1 MTIITAWWH
10 IFELKINYSD
20 VTLIRDLRVFMT
32 AFDSVSLTNQRSK
45 LILVSSYFVWKVTSL
60 VQLASRYLHKIC
72 SEMRLLSKLTIP
84 SNRKYYF
91 VDPLD
96 GMHFGELES
105 DQKCPSKSAIE
116 IVHSRFSTYI
126 WFWGSLK
133 DLSSSIVYPG
143 NQL

>member
-1 MTIITAWWH
+1 M
-10 IFELKINYSD
+10 
-20 VTLIRDLRVFMT
+20 
-32 AFDSVSLTNQRSK
+32 
-45 LILVSSYFVWKVTSL
+45 TSL

-116 IVHSRFSTYI
+116 IVHSQFST
-126 WFWGSLK
+126 S
-133 DLSSSIVYPG
+133 DSEEV
-143 NQL
+143 